1 MCVCVCDVVFE
12 RYCVK
17 RCTLLAWTEHQLSC
31 DTVFVDNKGHQ
42 ERPRSGCEFDDE

>member
-1 MCVCVCDVVFE
+1 ML
-12 RYCVK
+12 K

-42 ERPRSGCEFDDE
+42 ERPRSGCESDDEKRE